1 MITPHVSN
9 KTGICAQAST
19 PSLSC
24 SLEWLRFRS
33 SPVWCKN
40 PKNNEFRTKKFPN
53 QEFLY
58 GISSF
63 CTLSENNSFLHG
75 KISCFC
81 IFLAKNGVYNT
92 NRTPRVVYG
101 SPTLRAM
108 HSIHECVA
116 KDAPLTST
124 SLTDPPCPVSPRA
137 DPHRYVR
144 SDRRKRSAC
153 R

>member
-1 MITPHVSN
+1 MIMPHVSN

-33 SPVWCKN
+33 FPVWCKTL
-40 PKNNEFRTKKFPN
+40 KNNEFRTKKFPN

-63 CTLSENNSFLHG
+63 CTLSENNSFLHV

-81 IFLAKNGVYNT
+81 IFLAKNGVFNT

-101 SPTLRAM
+101 NPTLRAM
-108 HSIHECVA
+108 HSIHKCVA
-116 KDAPLTST
+116 KGAPHL
-124 SLTDPPCPVSPRA
+124 LAVLCNEPR
-137 DPHRYVR
+137 Y
-144 SDRRKRSAC
+144 S
-153 R
+153 

>member
-1 MITPHVSN
+1 MIMPHVSN

-33 SPVWCKN
+33 FPVWCKTL
-40 PKNNEFRTKKFPN
+40 KNNEFRTKKFPN

-63 CTLSENNSFLHG
+63 CTLSENNSFLHV

-81 IFLAKNGVYNT
+81 IFLAKNGGFNT
-92 NRTPRVVYG
+92 NRTPRAVYD

-108 HSIHECVA
+108 HPIHKCVA
-116 KDAPLTST
+116 KGTPHLLAVLRNE
-124 SLTDPPCPVSPRA
+124 PR
-137 DPHRYVR
+137 Y
-144 SDRRKRSAC
+144 S
-153 R
+153 